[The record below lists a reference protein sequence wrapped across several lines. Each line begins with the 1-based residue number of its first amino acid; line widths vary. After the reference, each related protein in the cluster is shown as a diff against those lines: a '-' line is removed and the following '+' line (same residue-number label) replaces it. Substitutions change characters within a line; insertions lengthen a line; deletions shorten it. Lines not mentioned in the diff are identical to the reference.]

1 MEKAIIV
8 GLDLGTHRDFA
19 HSMEELEELAI
30 ACELEVVG
38 ELTQHAQ
45 AVNKA
50 FYIGTGKHGVMDG
63 RNIPFWPFMRQIGGT
78 VWRNWSCQSCMRF

>member
-38 ELTQHAQ
+38 
-45 AVNKA
+45 
-50 FYIGTGKHGVMDG
+50 
-63 RNIPFWPFMRQIGGT
+63 
-78 VWRNWSCQSCMRF
+78 